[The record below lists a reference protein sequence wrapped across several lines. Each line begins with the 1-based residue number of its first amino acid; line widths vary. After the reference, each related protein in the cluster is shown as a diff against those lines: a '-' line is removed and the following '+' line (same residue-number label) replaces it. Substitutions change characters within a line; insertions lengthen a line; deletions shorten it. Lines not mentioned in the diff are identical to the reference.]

1 MAVATVTS
9 VNVKQA
15 VPFFGVTNMESS
27 LRFYVDGLGFK
38 MKNSWIPDR
47 AQDHPDGRIR
57 VFARTPPEGSAWDWS
72 KCLLPV
78 RRRAGSLSR
87 VQIPWNS
94 DAGTSVCRKPLVGRA
109 GYRSRRLS
117 HGVCEPH
124 RCARRKRVRRVGLVC
139 SERAGSLTSRIP
151 RSTGLILM
159 GILTQNGIS
168 KSRSLLG

>member
-57 VFARTPPEGSAWDWS
+57 WCWLQLGDAAIMLQEFLPERRPKEALGTGVNVCFQCEDALALYREFKSRGIQTRGRPSVGNRLWVV
-72 KCLLPV
+72 PV
-78 RRRAGSLSR
+78 TD
-87 VQIPWNS
+87 P
-94 DAGTSVCRKPLVGRA
+94 D
-109 GYRSRRLS
+109 GYRMEFASPTDAQ
-117 HGVCEPH
+117 EE
-124 RCARRKRVRRVGLVC
+124 
-139 SERAGSLTSRIP
+139 SELEE
-151 RSTGLILM
+151 
-159 GILTQNGIS
+159 
-168 KSRSLLG
+168 